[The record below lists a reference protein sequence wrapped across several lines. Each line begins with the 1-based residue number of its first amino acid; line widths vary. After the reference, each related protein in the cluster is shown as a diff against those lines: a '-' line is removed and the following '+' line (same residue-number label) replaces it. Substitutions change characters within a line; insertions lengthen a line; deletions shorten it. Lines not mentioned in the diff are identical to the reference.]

1 MQTDDSCPRAA
12 SFTNRTSRNRIGLSS
27 QRYTYSPICYI
38 PIGLNGR
45 SRIHG
50 YYMPVGR
57 EHALAHCQV
66 FVETQ
71 SQLLKSDDSW
81 TQAINLFNT
90 RMRRYTVF
98 SFSRGVEYI
107 RWCRYHSSSQV
118 VFHISGYLVIH
129 PAHSFSS
136 SIRKICGPSTFR
148 WPLFPQICSCRLSLS
163 R

>member
-1 MQTDDSCPRAA
+1 MQTDDSCPRAT
-12 SFTNRTSRNRIGLSS
+12 SLPNRTSRNPIGLSS

-45 SRIHG
+45 SRIRE
-50 YYMPVGR
+50 YYMPIGR

-81 TQAINLFNT
+81 IQAINLFNT

-107 RWCRYHSSSQV
+107 RWCRYHSSAQAV
-118 VFHISGYLVIH
+118 LRGISGYLAMH
-129 PAHSFSS
+129 PAHRFSS
-136 SIRKICGPSTFR
+136 YIRKICRPSAF
-148 WPLFPQICSCRLSLS
+148 LYF
-163 R
+163 